1 MINLDVF
8 VWSGLVAFVVCLLVA
23 WAAIS
28 LEDYGDGRL
37 LRRRLMKRAAKTR
50 FVRMM
55 ERLQVDTSAYFS
67 TGPLLEIEAHLQN
80 CDECRNKTRCDSD
93 CATRDP
99 QEVDYSFCNNRAFID
114 ALVSSGLALKAPV
127 QFVDLIK

>member
-8 VWSGLVAFVVCLLVA
+8 VWSALAAFAACLLVA

-28 LEDYGDGRL
+28 LEDYDDGRL
-37 LRRRLMKRAAKTR
+37 LRGRLMKRAAKTR

-55 ERLQVDTSAYFS
+55 ERLHVDTSAYFS
-67 TGPLLEIEAHLQN
+67 TGPLLEIEAHLLN
-80 CDECRNKTRCDSD
+80 CDECRNKTRCDGD
-93 CATRDP
+93 CATRDWHD
-99 QEVDYSFCNNRAFID
+99 VDYSYCNNRNFID

-127 QFVDLIK
+127 QFVELIK